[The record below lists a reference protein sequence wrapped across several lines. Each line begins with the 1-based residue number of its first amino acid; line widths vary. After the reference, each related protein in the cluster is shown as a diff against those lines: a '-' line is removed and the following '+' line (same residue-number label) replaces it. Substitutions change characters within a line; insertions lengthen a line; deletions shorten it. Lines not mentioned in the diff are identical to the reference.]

1 MIKSSQAILQ
11 RLRKDDYMPISF
23 DKERRVFKIDSLNST
38 YAIGIFDGDFLVH
51 LYYGKK
57 IPDTNLISTAFR
69 GGFASISPLT
79 ASTAD
84 NWYFSP
90 DIQPMEYSCNGS
102 GDYRLAALSIRDSE
116 GRATTDIRYV
126 DHKIYSGKPKLKSL
140 PSTYCNT
147 DDEADTLEI
156 ITLDKF
162 TGAKVTL
169 CYTAFK
175 NHSIITQ
182 SVKIENTGKE
192 AFDIE
197 KVASCC
203 VNFPSM
209 SYNMINLYGS
219 WIKERT
225 VCTRHLAHGIQSVAS
240 KRGSSSHNHNP
251 FVALVDDKGG
261 EDYGDAF
268 GFNFV
273 YSGNFAIDIETDYL
287 DCTRLVM
294 GINPIDF
301 NWYLEPGEEFQAPE
315 AVMAYS
321 ANGLGE
327 MSRTFHDFYSNNL
340 IRGSWKKKKR
350 PLLINSWEGS
360 GFDFDD
366 ETLVRYAKQAKEL
379 GCELLVMDDG
389 WFGVRNRDDSSLGDW
404 YVNED
409 KLNGPLSKLIERVNA
424 EGMEFGIWYEPEMIS
439 PDSDI
444 YRAHPD
450 WCVHV
455 EGRDISP
462 ARQQYV
468 IDMTRQDVRDNIFN
482 QMYDVLSKNNI
493 AYLKW
498 DYNRP
503 ISEPA
508 SMALDKKHQ
517 KEFFHR
523 FILGTYELMDR
534 ITSAFPN
541 ILFESCAGGGGRYD
555 PGILYYMPQTWA
567 SDNTDPIE
575 RLKIQFGTSMCYPAA
590 SMGAHVSA
598 SKRAGLETKA
608 AVALWGTFGYELDP
622 KHLSDE
628 EKETVKKTS
637 ELYHKYYDLTHYG
650 DLYRIIAPTEDEF
663 KCAWSFVAK
672 DKSAALL
679 TVITKTRTPHTF
691 LNIRLKGLDENKMY
705 VNEADGE
712 IYSGALLMN
721 AGINLSIGGDI
732 DGGTNFM
739 VHFKEA

>member
-1 MIKSSQAILQ
+1 
-11 RLRKDDYMPISF
+11 MPISF
-23 DKERRVFKIDSLNST
+23 DKERRIFKIDSLGST
-38 YAIGIFDGDFLVH
+38 YAIGIFDGEFLVH

-57 IPDTNLISTAFR
+57 IPDNNLLSTAFR
-69 GGFASISPLT
+69 GGFASISPNT

-84 NWYFSP
+84 NGLFSL

-102 GDYRLAALSIRDSE
+102 GDFRLAALSIRDSQ
-116 GRATTDIRYV
+116 GRATTDIRYLE
-126 DHKIYSGKPKLKSL
+126 HRIYSGKPKLEGL
-140 PSTYCNT
+140 PATYCNS

-156 ITLDKF
+156 VTLDKF

-169 CYTAFK
+169 IYTAFK

-182 SVKIENTGKE
+182 SVKIENTGNG

-209 SYNMINLYGS
+209 SYNMVNLYGT
-219 WIKERT
+219 WIGERT
-225 VCTRHLAHGIQSVAS
+225 VQTRHLAHGIQSVAS

-251 FVALVDDKGG
+251 FVALVDDNGG

-301 NWYLEPGEEFQAPE
+301 AWNLEPGETFQSPE

-327 MSRTFHDFYSNNL
+327 MSRTFHDFYNNNL
-340 IRGSWKKKKR
+340 IRGTWKNKKR

-360 GFDFDD
+360 GFSFDD

-389 WFGVRNRDDSSLGDW
+389 WFGVRNCDDSSLGDW
-404 YVNED
+404 YVNEE

-424 EGMEFGIWYEPEMIS
+424 EGMEFGIWFEPEMIS

-468 IDMTRQDVRDNIFN
+468 IDMTRKDVRDNIFN

-503 ISEPA
+503 ITEPA

-517 KEFFHR
+517 REFFHR
-523 FILGTYELMDR
+523 FILGTYELMER

-555 PGILYYMPQTWA
+555 PGMLYYMPQTWC

-575 RLKIQFGTSMCYPAA
+575 RLRIQFGTSMCYPAS

-598 SKRAGLETKA
+598 SRRAGIETKA

-622 KHLSDE
+622 KHLTDE
-628 EKETVKKTS
+628 QKEEVKKAS
-637 ELYHKYYDLTHYG
+637 ALYHKYYDVIHYG
-650 DLYRIIAPTEDEF
+650 DLYRIIAPTENEF

-672 DKSAALL
+672 DKSEALL
-679 TVITKTRTPHTF
+679 TVVYKNHPPHRF

-705 VNEADGE
+705 VNEADGQV
-712 IYSGALLMN
+712 YSGALLMN
-721 AGINLSIGGDI
+721 AGINLTSHEDSGC
-732 DGGTNFM
+732 GTNIM
-739 VHFKEA
+739 VHFTEA

>member
-1 MIKSSQAILQ
+1 
-11 RLRKDDYMPISF
+11 MPISF
-23 DKERRVFKIDSLNST
+23 DKERKIFKIDSLDST
-38 YAIGIFDGDFLVH
+38 YAVGIFEGDFLVQ

-57 IPDTNLISTAFR
+57 IPDTNLISTSFR

-79 ASTAD
+79 ASTSD
-84 NWYFSP
+84 NGYFSL
-90 DIQPMEYSCNGS
+90 DIQPMAYSCNGS
-102 GDYRLAALSIRDSE
+102 GDFRLSALSIRDSE

-126 DHKIYSGKPKLKSL
+126 DHKIYSGKPKLKGL
-140 PSTYCNT
+140 PATYCNS

-156 ITLDKF
+156 IALDKF
-162 TGAKVTL
+162 TGAKITL

-197 KVASCC
+197 KIASCC

-209 SYNMINLYGS
+209 SYNMVNLYGT
-219 WIKERT
+219 WARERT
-225 VCTRHLAHGIQSVAS
+225 ATTHHLVHGIQSVAS

-268 GFNFV
+268 GFNLV

-287 DCTRLVM
+287 ECTRLVM

-301 NWYLEPGEEFQAPE
+301 NWYLEPGEEFQSPE

-321 ANGLGE
+321 PNGLGG
-327 MSRTFHDFYSNNL
+327 MSRTFHDFYNNNL
-340 IRGSWKKKKR
+340 IRGTWKNKKR

-360 GFDFDD
+360 RFDFDD

-389 WFGVRNRDDSSLGDW
+389 WFGVRNCDDSSLGDW

-534 ITSAFPN
+534 ITSAFPD
-541 ILFESCAGGGGRYD
+541 ILFESCSGGGGRYD
-555 PGILYYMPQTWA
+555 PGMLYYMPQTWA

-575 RLKIQFGTSMCYPAA
+575 RLRIQFGTSMCYPAS

-598 SKRAGLETKA
+598 SDRAGLETKA

-622 KHLSDE
+622 KHLSDDD
-628 EKETVKKTS
+628 KEVVKKTS
-637 ELYHKYYDLTHYG
+637 ALYHKYYDLTHNG

-672 DKSAALL
+672 DKSEALL
-679 TVITKTRTPHTF
+679 TVIIKNRTPHTF

-705 VNEADGE
+705 VNEANGE

-721 AGINLSIGGDI
+721 AGVNLSVGGDF

>member
-1 MIKSSQAILQ
+1 
-11 RLRKDDYMPISF
+11 MPISF
-23 DKERRVFKIDSLNST
+23 DKERKIFKIDSLDST
-38 YAIGIFDGDFLVH
+38 YAIGVFEGNFLVH

-84 NWYFSP
+84 NPYFSP
-90 DIQPMEYSCNGS
+90 DIQPMAYSCNGS
-102 GDYRLAALSIRDSE
+102 GDFRLAALSIKDSE

-126 DHKIYSGKPKLKSL
+126 DHRIYSGKPKLKGL
-140 PSTYCNT
+140 PATYCNS

-156 ITLDKF
+156 IALDKF

-182 SVKIENTGKE
+182 SVKIENTGSE

-197 KVASCC
+197 KIASCC

-209 SYNMINLYGS
+209 SYNMVHLYGT
-219 WIKERT
+219 WARERT
-225 VCTRHLAHGIQSVAS
+225 VTTHHLVHGIQSVAS

-268 GFNFV
+268 GFNLV
-273 YSGNFAIDIETDYL
+273 YSGNFAIDIETDYM

-301 NWYLEPGEEFQAPE
+301 NWYLEPGEEFQSPE

-321 ANGLGE
+321 ADGLGG
-327 MSRTFHDFYSNNL
+327 MSRTFHDFYNNNL
-340 IRGSWKKKKR
+340 IRGTWKNKKR

-389 WFGVRNRDDSSLGDW
+389 WFGVRNCDDSSLGDW

-508 SMALDKKHQ
+508 SMGLDKKHQ

-534 ITSAFPN
+534 ITSAFPD
-541 ILFESCAGGGGRYD
+541 ILFESCSGGGGRYD
-555 PGILYYMPQTWA
+555 PGMLYYMPQTWA

-575 RLKIQFGTSMCYPAA
+575 RLRIQFGTSMCYPAS

-598 SKRAGLETKA
+598 SNRAGLEAKA

-628 EKETVKKTS
+628 DKEIVKKTS
-637 ELYHKYYDLTHYG
+637 ALYHKYYDLTHNG

-672 DKSAALL
+672 DKSKALL
-679 TVITKTRTPHTF
+679 TVIIKNRTPHTF
-691 LNIRLKGLDENKMY
+691 LNVRLKGLDENKMY
-705 VNEADGE
+705 VNESNGE

-721 AGINLSIGGDI
+721 AGVNLSVGGDF

>member
-1 MIKSSQAILQ
+1 
-11 RLRKDDYMPISF
+11 MPILF

-69 GGFASISPLT
+69 GGFASISPMT

-126 DHKIYSGKPKLKSL
+126 EHKIYSGKPKLKGL

-169 CYTAFK
+169 YYTAFK

-209 SYNMINLYGS
+209 NYNMINLYGS
-219 WIKERT
+219 WSKERT
-225 VCTRHLAHGIQSVAS
+225 VSTRHLAHGIQSIAS

-340 IRGSWKKKKR
+340 IRGTWKNKKR

-389 WFGVRNRDDSSLGDW
+389 WFGVRNCDDSSLGDW

-508 SMALDKKHQ
+508 SMGLDKKHQ

-534 ITSAFPN
+534 ITSAFPD

-598 SKRAGLETKA
+598 SKRAGIETKA

-637 ELYHKYYDLTHYG
+637 ALFHKYYDLIHYG
-650 DLYRIIAPTEDEF
+650 DLYRIIAPTEDEL

-672 DKSAALL
+672 DKSETLL
-679 TVITKTRTPHTF
+679 TVIAKTRIPNTF

-721 AGINLSIGGDI
+721 AGINLSIGGEI

-739 VHFKEA
+739 VHFTEA